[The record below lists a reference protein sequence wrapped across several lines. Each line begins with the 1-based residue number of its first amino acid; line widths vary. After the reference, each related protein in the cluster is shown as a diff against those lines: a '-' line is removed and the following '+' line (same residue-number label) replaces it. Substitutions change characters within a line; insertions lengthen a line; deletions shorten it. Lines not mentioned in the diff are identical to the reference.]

1 MIKNIS
7 FQRLWWYMVGASIFP
22 VLLTAIFCFQTWES
36 GQAASLQLMQL
47 RETALAK
54 NQKQALNAAVRRCFQ
69 EADHFYIDK
78 YLETLLFLEPE
89 VEALQKILAQKH
101 VVVDDSLKKRFTF
114 LENSNRMVFSEGVV
128 QKYSSFQETI
138 ETLVQPVEVS
148 PEDIQTILARVEGV
162 VIGSHQPGPGRPQL
176 VVTEFKIDKKKIN
189 DKNEVYLLH
198 LKLLKREFL

>member
-1 MIKNIS
+1 MKNI
-7 FQRLWWYMVGASIFP
+7 FLQRLWWYIVGASTFP
-22 VLLTAIFCFQTWES
+22 VLLTVLFCLQKWEN
-36 GQAASLQLMQL
+36 GQAASLQLMQV
-47 RETALAK
+47 REIALAK

-78 YLETLLFLEPE
+78 HLETLLFLEPE
-89 VEALQKILAQKH
+89 LDALQKILAQKN
-101 VVVDDSLKKRFTF
+101 VVIDDSLKKRFTF
-114 LENSNRMVFSEGVV
+114 LENSNRMIFSEGVV
-128 QKYSSFQETI
+128 QKYPSFQETI

-176 VVTEFKIDKKKIN
+176 VVTEFKIDKKKIS
-189 DKNEVYLLH
+189 DKNEVYLLN